1 MGTTSTLAPKTQ
13 TKLASRIAGRYVRLE
28 QLGAGGMGT
37 VHRAR
42 DEVTGRLVAFKQLVS
57 SLAGGRRRTT
67 QAPFEREYHT
77 PLRLKHPPIIEM
89 YDYCPT
95 QTGPH

>member
-1 MGTTSTLAPKTQ
+1 MGLQGVADAQHILSPGRARPYVKEAPMTTMTPPTAAQ
-13 TKLASRIAGRYVRLE
+13 TGAEAERRIAGRYVRLE

-57 SLAGGRRRTT
+57 SLAGGRHRT
-67 QAPFEREYHT
+67 AEALFE
-77 PLRLKHPPIIEM
+77 
-89 YDYCPT
+89 
-95 QTGPH
+95 